1 MASSWLEEDTL
12 CPEGQYLL
20 ENNPIFNVGG
30 AGECEGEE
38 ADAGKDDDDGRDD
51 DHGGR
56 AGEDA
61 YPDDADGAGM
71 AVSKLGQHSQTH
83 ALTEPPQHQEVH
95 GIREQHQQGLPPHM
109 QTPPRMAPQ
118 QIHNEAHALEAPS
131 DGGHTQQLPAQP
143 LDEEDEFA
151 PDSDSNFFGE
161 DDDEGDIFESESSF

>member
-1 MASSWLEEDTL
+1 MASSWLEEDIL

-20 ENNPIFNVGG
+20 ENNPIFNVGM

-161 DDDEGDIFESESSF
+161 DDDEGDIFESESPF